1 MKTIKLLP
9 VLLFL
14 LTTGCYI
21 ENDVYVPASRIT
33 GDYEVDEWSE
43 TLGIQSYFNIYI
55 YRDRYDEDIVYIGN
69 FYDSGIEVL
78 AEVYG
83 SRIRIPLQVVGP
95 YEIRGSGSYLAG
107 EITIDYSVRD
117 IYNPTGLTDFCNAI
131 CLRY

>member
-9 VLLFL
+9 VLFL
-14 LTTGCYI
+14 LITTGCYI
-21 ENDVYVPASRIT
+21 ENDVYIPADRIT
-33 GDYEVDEWSE
+33 GNYEVDEWSE
-43 TLGIQSYFNIYI
+43 TLGIQTYFNIYI
-55 YRDRYDEDIVYIGN
+55 SRDRYDTDIVYISN

-95 YEIRGSGSYLAG
+95 YEIQGSGSYYAG

-131 CLRY
+131 CFRY